1 MPTIF
6 ATHRKLEEFITLP
19 NGWNFGEGVA
29 VSRKIAALA
38 NGVLDRAQDLGF
50 HVADAFPGINGEVQ
64 VNLYHGAHYFEFVID
79 APERVTFVYE
89 RDDEEKVYLEAVPLF
104 EALTALE
111 RIAPVVCDFSEFST
125 DYDITI
131 RQNAALPQSRFAMP
145 VMAPAF
151 LSSSLNVPYSA
162 ALLSASISQPSIEM
176 SRAPLRSIGSLTEA
190 TYHLT
195 VSLTQTPA
203 LPETNAITISKD

>member
-6 ATHRKLEEFITLP
+6 ATRRKLEELTMLP

-29 VSRKIAALA
+29 ASRKIAALA

-50 HVADAFPGINGEVQ
+50 HLADAFPGINGEVQ
-64 VNLYHGAHYFEFVID
+64 VNLYHDDHYFEFVID
-79 APERVTFVYE
+79 APEQVTFVYE
-89 RDDEEKVYLEAVPLF
+89 QDDAEKAYLESVPLF

-131 RQNAALPQSRFAMP
+131 RSNAALPQSHFVMP
-145 VMAPAF
+145 AMAPAS
-151 LSSSLNVPYSA
+151 LSSSWIEPYNA
-162 ALLSASISQPSIEM
+162 VHTFASISKPFTEM
-176 SRAPLRSIGSLTEA
+176 SLASLQSFGSSTEM
-190 TYHLT
+190 TYHPTARL
-195 VSLTQTPA
+195 SQTPA
-203 LPETNAITISKD
+203 TLETSAITTSKD